1 MENLNHNRCLVHTKC
16 GRGFQLRDL
25 AVEKPLG
32 PEEDFRNT
40 WTKRTLPDQV
50 EELRALSAGKR
61 RNKKLNIGK
70 QPTTA

>member
-40 WTKRTLPDQV
+40 WT
-50 EELRALSAGKR
+50 
-61 RNKKLNIGK
+61 
-70 QPTTA
+70 